1 MENLNY
7 LGIQRHISPVIWKS
21 QELQP
26 SEDRPLCVVDCSTLA
41 FVLSKE
47 V

>member
-26 SEDRPLCVVDCSTLA
+26 SEDP
-41 FVLSKE
+41 FVSLIVQPWPSF
-47 V
+47 